1 MVKLGLSINKTQ
13 TRNRKQFEICCIVL
27 WEFYFYDLGHLASS
41 LQKAILVAIKYL
53 PIYISSRKE
62 KLKMIKYLFGYKSL
76 GKRFERMAKVKS
88 HSKGNF

>member
-1 MVKLGLSINKTQ
+1 VLVINKTQ
-13 TRNRKQFEICCIVL
+13 TRNRKQFKICCIVL

-41 LQKAILVAIKYL
+41 LQKAILVPIKYL
-53 PIYISSRKE
+53 PIHIYIYLPKKE

-76 GKRFERMAKVKS
+76 GKRFARMAKVKS